1 MVYGVEGML
10 QKNTIATLNIFR
22 LLLLLAAVPVLLTA
36 GCVSKT
42 EKQPSLI
49 VLQEPQHPA
58 EIRSGDLRPGLAVY
72 YFHDLYR
79 NTGQMLKNEELVR
92 KMGKSGP
99 PVTQLNHRFGGGK
112 VFDSGEEKGVGA
124 IMYGFF
130 HLSEPGD
137 YTFQAY
143 SNDGFD
149 LYINSHL
156 LVSDPA
162 VHRSR
167 LSDQGTITVARGG
180 WFPVEIRYFQRKGT
194 AALEL
199 YWQPPDAADLS
210 IVPPEV
216 YAHLP

>member
-1 MVYGVEGML
+1 MP
-10 QKNTIATLNIFR
+10 QKNRKVTLNI
-22 LLLLLAAVPVLLTA
+22 LLLLLFLAAFPMLFAA
-36 GCVSKT
+36 GCAHKA
-42 EKQPSLI
+42 EKEPLLI
-49 VLQEPQHPA
+49 VLEEPQHPA
-58 EIRSGDLRPGLAVY
+58 EIGSGDLRPGLAVF
-72 YFHDLYR
+72 YFHDFYR

-92 KMGKSGP
+92 KMGQPGP
-99 PVTQLNHRFGGGK
+99 PITQLNHRFGGGK
-112 VFDSGEEKGVGA
+112 VFDSGQEKGVGA
-124 IMYGFF
+124 IMYGYF
-130 HLSEPGD
+130 HLPEPGD

-162 VHRSR
+162 VHTSR
-167 LSDQGTITVARGG
+167 LSDPGRITVARGG

-199 YWQPPDAADLS
+199 YWQPPGADALA